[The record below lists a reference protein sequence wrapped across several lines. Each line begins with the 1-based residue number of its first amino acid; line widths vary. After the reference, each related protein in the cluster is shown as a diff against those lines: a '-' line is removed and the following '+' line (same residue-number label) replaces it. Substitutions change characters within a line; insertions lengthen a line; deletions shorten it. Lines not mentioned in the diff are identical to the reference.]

1 MQCEVATFT
10 PYKNLT
16 ETRENNLQSRPQAK
30 ICTGSSN
37 WKKRSNARTG
47 LQRYDHVIQ
56 SLPRILNRRN
66 NVRVDGVDKVSAAL
80 HCTHIRKSFAA
91 VLNECIISVHVVTA
105 AQITRQVKPAVLLHP
120 VCCIT
125 TVHFT
130 PNCNQQVQ
138 NHSPPTGLWKQHHH
152 SLTLIVRDW
161 NFFLMMRNVNF

>member
-16 ETRENNLQSRPQAK
+16 ETRENNLQSRPQAE

-66 NVRVDGVDKVSAAL
+66 NVGVDGVDKVSAAL

-91 VLNECIISVHVVTA
+91 VLNECVISVYAVTA
-105 AQITRQVKPAVLLHP
+105 AQITRQVKRAVLFHP
-120 VCCIT
+120 VSCVTLRLTQTPQSYRNTSHQTTISRYKTTAHRQVCGNSIT
-125 TVHFT
+125 TASH
-130 PNCNQQVQ
+130 
-138 NHSPPTGLWKQHHH
+138 W
-152 SLTLIVRDW
+152 
-161 NFFLMMRNVNF
+161 